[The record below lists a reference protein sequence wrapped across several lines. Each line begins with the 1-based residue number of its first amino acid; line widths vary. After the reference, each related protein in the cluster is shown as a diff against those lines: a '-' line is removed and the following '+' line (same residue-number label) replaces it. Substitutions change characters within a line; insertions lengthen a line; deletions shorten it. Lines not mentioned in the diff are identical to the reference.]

1 MRSIKFPH
9 MFNTNS
15 TRVWKSS
22 EHRNATKQN
31 TKLVLYSERGEL
43 IGDPYFGLML
53 RHFMFDQNNYILRD
67 QIIDMIYTQLAI
79 FIPQVHVERKDITVF
94 QDREKAKLYCEFS
107 GINQIDY
114 KLNTYQLV
122 LFDSNET
129 SK

>member
-1 MRSIKFPH
+1 MRSIHFPK

-22 EHRNATKQN
+22 EHLNATKQN
-31 TKLVLYSERGEL
+31 IKLVLYSERGEL
-43 IGDPYFGLML
+43 IGDPYFGLLL

-107 GINQIDY
+107 GVNQIDY
-114 KLNTYQLV
+114 QLNTYQLV

>member
-1 MRSIKFPH
+1 MRSIHFPH

-22 EHRNATKQN
+22 EHLNAPKQN
-31 TKLVLYSERGEL
+31 IKLVLYSERGEL
-43 IGDPYFGLML
+43 IGDPYFGLLL

-107 GINQIDY
+107 GVNQIDY
-114 KLNTYQLV
+114 QLNTYQLV

>member
-1 MRSIKFPH
+1 MRSIHFPH

-22 EHRNATKQN
+22 EHLNATKQN
-31 TKLVLYSERGEL
+31 IKLVLYSERGEL
-43 IGDPYFGLML
+43 IGDPYFGLL
-53 RHFMFDQNNYILRD
+53 RRHFMFDQNNYILRD

-114 KLNTYQLV
+114 QLNTYQLV

>member
-1 MRSIKFPH
+1 MRSIHFPH

-22 EHRNATKQN
+22 EHLNATKQN
-31 TKLVLYSERGEL
+31 IKLVLYSERGEL
-43 IGDPYFGLML
+43 IGDPYFGLLL

-114 KLNTYQLV
+114 QLNTYNLT
-122 LFDSNET
+122 LYSN
-129 SK
+129 SDI

>member
-1 MRSIKFPH
+1 MRSIHFPH

-114 KLNTYQLV
+114 QLNTYQLV

>member
-1 MRSIKFPH
+1 MRSIHFPH

-22 EHRNATKQN
+22 EHLNATKQN
-31 TKLVLYSERGEL
+31 IKLVLYSERGEL
-43 IGDPYFGLML
+43 IGDPYFGLLL

-107 GINQIDY
+107 GVNQIDY
-114 KLNTYQLV
+114 QLNTYQLV

-129 SK
+129 RK

>member
-1 MRSIKFPH
+1 MRSIHFPH

-22 EHRNATKQN
+22 EHLNATKQN
-31 TKLVLYSERGEL
+31 IKLVLYSERGEL
-43 IGDPYFGLML
+43 IGDPYFGLLL

-94 QDREKAKLYCEFS
+94 QDREKAKLYCELS

-114 KLNTYQLV
+114 QLNTYQLV